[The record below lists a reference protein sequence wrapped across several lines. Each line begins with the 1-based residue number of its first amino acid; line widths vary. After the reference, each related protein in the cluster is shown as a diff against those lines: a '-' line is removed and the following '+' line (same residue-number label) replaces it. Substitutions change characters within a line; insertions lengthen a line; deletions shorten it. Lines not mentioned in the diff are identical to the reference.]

1 MSQENTPAN
10 ESAEPE
16 KISPIPENSANAAN
30 AANAEDPA
38 SQDEVGKETDADVEQ
53 AVVDALPD
61 VEALQADVE
70 KYKDQFLR
78 ANAEMENIRRRSQN
92 EIINTRKFAIEG
104 FVRELLQVQDSLQLA
119 SQVTLSENNS
129 DAVKQM
135 LEGLQLT
142 CKQLDAVFEKFDI
155 QMISPAKGD
164 KLDPKEHQTMSMQP
178 SDEVAPNHVLAVVQK
193 GYLLKGRLLRPAMVL
208 VATAPVS

>member
-1 MSQENTPAN
+1 MSQENTQAN

-16 KISPIPENSANAAN
+16 KVSPIPENSANA
-30 AANAEDPA
+30 EDPA
-38 SQDEVGKETDADVEQ
+38 SPNEAGKETDADADADVEQ
-53 AVVDALPD
+53 AVADALPN

-119 SQVTLSENNS
+119 SQVTLSGNNS

-164 KLDPKEHQTMSMQP
+164 KLDPKKHQTMSMQP